1 MSRNSRARDVRRVA
15 ILFAVLFLVA
25 LVSRA
30 AAVDSSLHEGTTSA
44 VWRVQRGEDPRW
56 ESPGFDDSAWPGV
69 RPPPPRRGLGGGGG
83 AGGAGGAAR
92 RRAARGEPRVR

>member
-56 ESPGFDDSAWPGV
+56 ESPGFDDSAWPVVRLPATWRDLGLSGFDGV
-69 RPPPPRRGLGGGGG
+69 VWLRGSFRLD
-83 AGGAGGAAR
+83 AEA
-92 RRAARGEPRVR
+92 P